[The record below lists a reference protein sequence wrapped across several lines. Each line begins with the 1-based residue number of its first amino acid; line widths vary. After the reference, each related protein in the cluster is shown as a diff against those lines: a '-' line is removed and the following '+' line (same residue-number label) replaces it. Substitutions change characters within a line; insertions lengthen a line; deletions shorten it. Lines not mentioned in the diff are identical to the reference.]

1 MIRIMPRT
9 AFSLLVAVGLILLG
23 GGPLQG
29 QTPTIFQEL
38 GVFYTS
44 TTSDHVELPD
54 PVGFGLYSRWQLGR
68 AWLVRL
74 SYHRSKEETRKP
86 GVVCDQYS
94 QRINCRTETTVTEV
108 TFAGLRGTLSRAIRI
123 GGIAELGLG
132 GGLSFNQLK
141 PKARD
146 LTGWYADLLD
156 PNTGQLG
163 YLANASLT
171 LAPFRRLP
179 LLLVGGYTGHF
190 VNFNGCSGEDPP
202 QYDPFCGWATLKEI
216 EVGMS
221 VVF

>member
-1 MIRIMPRT
+1 MPRT
-9 AFSLLVAVGLILLG
+9 AFSILLAVGLLLSG
-23 GGPLQG
+23 GEALRA
-29 QTPTIFQEL
+29 QTPTLFQEL
-38 GVFYTS
+38 GVFYSATS
-44 TTSDHVELPD
+44 SDHEELPS
-54 PVGFGLYSRWQLGR
+54 PVGFGVYSRWQLGR

-74 SYHRSKEETRKP
+74 SYHRSKETTRKP

-94 QRINCRTETTVTEV
+94 QRINCRTEPTRTEV
-108 TFAGLRGTLSRAIRI
+108 TFAGLRGTLSRAFRI
-123 GGIAELGLG
+123 GGIAEVGLG

-163 YLANASLT
+163 YLASLS
-171 LAPFRRLP
+171 LAVAPFPRLP

-202 QYDPFCGWATLKEI
+202 QYDPFCGWTTLKDI
-216 EVGMS
+216 DIGVS